1 MYRLNTDFQ
10 AVMLLEKFVL
20 QMIQMR
26 QVGNT
31 QSQTGTKPIAIK
43 KKLLLFLEENPRLYT
58 IAARIPRG

>member
-1 MYRLNTDFQ
+1 
-10 AVMLLEKFVL
+10 
-20 QMIQMR
+20 MR

-31 QSQTGTKPIAIK
+31 QNQTGTKPIAIK